1 MSISRRRML
10 ALVGGGTVLAAGTAG
25 GAFLATRTPA
35 RALEPWREAGD
46 YADPRKRA
54 LSYALLAP
62 NPHNRQP
69 WLVDLRKTDTVRVL
83 RDTGKNLPET
93 DPHDR
98 QLTIGMGCFLELMVI
113 AAAETGHGVEMDL
126 FPEGEGAGEGG
137 GGSEPVAE
145 ARFVAGAATP
155 DPLFGA
161 VPHRRSCKE
170 RYDMRAV
177 EADKVAAL
185 AALADIVAEPERVAT
200 VRDLTW
206 AAWQVE
212 ARTPR
217 TLKESVD
224 LMRIGRA
231 EIEANPDG
239 IDLGGPF
246 LETLSV
252 VGLLSRE
259 GQADPDSFETS
270 ETFRIYEEMLL
281 ATPAFAVQTTP
292 GNTRRDQIEAG
303 RRWLRLNLATTA
315 LGLSLHPVS
324 QALQEYPEMAA
335 HRARAHDLMAPE
347 GHTVQM
353 LGRLGYGPSVPP
365 SPRWPL
371 DAKIAQA

>member
-1 MSISRRRML
+1 MALSRRRML
-10 ALVGGGTVLAAGTAG
+10 ALAGGGTVLAAASGT

-35 RALEPWREAGD
+35 RALAPWEEAGG

-69 WLVDLRKTDTVRVL
+69 WLVDLRGDDTVRVL
-83 RDTGKNLPET
+83 RDGSKNLPQT

-113 AAAETGHGVEMDL
+113 AAAQTGHGVEMEM
-126 FPEGEGAGEGG
+126 FPEGEDGGEDG
-137 GGSEPVAE
+137 PVAE
-145 ARFVAGAATP
+145 ARFVAGGASP
-155 DPLFGA
+155 DPLFAA

-170 RYDMRAV
+170 PFDMRAV
-177 EADKVAAL
+177 GADEVAAL
-185 AALADIVAEPERVAT
+185 SPLATLVSEPGRVAAI
-200 VRDLTW
+200 RDLTW
-206 AAWQVE
+206 AAWLTE

-217 TLKESVD
+217 AQRESVD
-224 LMRIGRA
+224 LMRIGRS

-246 LETLSV
+246 LETLSI

-259 GQADPDSFETS
+259 GQADPDSFEAA
-270 ETFRIYEEMLL
+270 ETLRIYEEMLM

-303 RRWLRLNLATTA
+303 RRWLRLNLTTTA

-324 QALQEYPEMAA
+324 QTLQEYAEMRP
-335 HRARAHDLMAPE
+335 HYERAHELLAEP

-353 LGRLGYGPSVPP
+353 LGRLGYGPTVPP

-371 DAKIAQA
+371 EAKIAEA

>member
-1 MSISRRRML
+1 MAISRRRML
-10 ALVGGGTVLAAGTAG
+10 ALVGGGTVLAAASGT

-35 RALEPWREAGD
+35 RALEPWNEAGG
-46 YADPRKRA
+46 YADPRMRA

-69 WLVDLRKTDTVRVL
+69 WLVDLRETDTVRIL
-83 RDTGKNLPET
+83 RDEAKNLPET
-93 DPHDR
+93 DPFER
-98 QLTIGMGCFLELMVI
+98 QLTIGMGCFLELMVV

-126 FPEGEGAGEGG
+126 FPEGEDG
-137 GGSEPVAE
+137 PVAD
-145 ARFVAGAATP
+145 ARFVAGGAAP
-155 DPLFGA
+155 DPLFAA

-170 RYDMRAV
+170 PFDMRAV
-177 EADKVAAL
+177 EGDKVATL
-185 AALADIVAEPERVAT
+185 ASLADIVTEPERVGPI
-200 VRDLTW
+200 RDLTW

-217 TLKESVD
+217 TQKESVD
-224 LMRIGRA
+224 LMRIGRS

-259 GQADPDSFETS
+259 GQADPDSFETA
-270 ETFRIYEEMLL
+270 ETFRIYEEMLM

-292 GNTRRDQIEAG
+292 GNTRADQIEAG
-303 RRWLRLNLATTA
+303 RRWLRLNLAATA

-324 QALQEYPEMAA
+324 QTLQEYAEMQP
-335 HRARAHDLMAPE
+335 HYRRAHAMLAAP

-353 LGRLGYGPSVPP
+353 LGRLGYGPAVQP

-371 DAKIAQA
+371 EAKIVRTQAAQA

>member
-1 MSISRRRML
+1 MALSRRRML
-10 ALVGGGTVLAAGTAG
+10 ALVGGGTVFAASTGTA
-25 GAFLATRTPA
+25 AFLGTRTPA

-69 WLVDLRKTDTVRVL
+69 WLVDLRGDDTVHVL
-83 RDTGKNLPET
+83 RDGSKDLPET
-93 DPHDR
+93 DPFDR
-98 QLTIGMGCFLELMVI
+98 QMTIGMGCFLELMVI
-113 AAAETGHGVEMDL
+113 AATQTGHRVEMDL
-126 FPEGEGAGEGG
+126 FPEGEDG
-137 GGSEPVAE
+137 PVAV
-145 ARFVAGAATP
+145 ARFVADAAEP
-155 DPLFGA
+155 DPLFAA

-170 RYDMRAV
+170 PFDMRPLRT
-177 EADKVAAL
+177 EDIPTL
-185 AALADIVAEPERVAT
+185 ASLADIVTDEAEVAAI
-200 VRDLTW
+200 RDLTW

-217 TLKESVD
+217 THRESVD
-224 LMRIGRA
+224 LMRIGRS

-246 LETLSV
+246 LEALSV

-259 GQADPDSFETS
+259 GQADPDSFETA
-270 ETFRIYEEMLL
+270 ETFRIYEEMLM
-281 ATPAFAVQTTP
+281 ATPAFAVQTTAS
-292 GNTRRDQIEAG
+292 NSRTDQIGAG

-324 QALQEYPEMAA
+324 QTLQEYAEMRP
-335 HRARAHDLMAPE
+335 HYDRAHELLAEP

-353 LGRLGYGPSVPP
+353 LGRLGYGPTVPP

-371 DAKIAQA
+371 EAKIVRTRNARA